1 MIVAREKKIRLL
13 AGMGLLLIA
22 FIWGFAFVV
31 VKNSLDYI
39 PPVYMMAFRFTIAG
53 AALAAIFWKRLM
65 KVNRVLV
72 FHGAILGLFL
82 FAAYMLQ
89 TIGCKYTTAGKNAF
103 LTTIYV
109 ILVPFFHWALSRIKP
124 DRYCVAAAVLS
135 VVGIGLLSL
144 QGDLSVNI
152 GDLLTL
158 GGGIFYAWHLIFID
172 RFTENE
178 DPIMLAVL
186 QILFA
191 ALFSCVAAPIMD
203 GGFPQGVFRADIIAG
218 MLYLGIFSTMVCFL
232 LQNVCQ
238 KYTHP
243 ATSALLMST
252 ESVFGAL
259 CSVLFLHE
267 IMSGRMVLG
276 CALLFIAIVLAEV
289 KPGSKEKTKGQ
300 KNA

>member
-1 MIVAREKKIRLL
+1 MIVTKEKKIKLL

-31 VKNSLDYI
+31 VKSSLDYI
-39 PPVYMMAFRFTIAG
+39 PPTYMLAFRFTIAG
-53 AALAAIFWKRLM
+53 MASAAIFWKRLRRI
-65 KVNRVLV
+65 NRPLV
-72 FHGAILGLFL
+72 FHGAVLGAFL
-82 FAAYMLQ
+82 FAAYLLQ

-109 ILVPFFHWALSRIKP
+109 ILVPFFHWLVSRIRP
-124 DRYCVAAAVLS
+124 DVYCITAALLS

-172 RFTENE
+172 RFTEKE
-178 DPIMLAVL
+178 DPIVLAVL
-186 QILFA
+186 QVLFA
-191 ALFSCVAAPIMD
+191 ALFSCMAAPAMD
-203 GGFPQGVFRADIIAG
+203 GGFPQGAFQADIIAG
-218 MLYLGIFSTMVCFL
+218 MLYLGILSTMVCFL

-267 IMSGRMVLG
+267 VMSGRMVVG
-276 CALLFIAIVLAEV
+276 CALLFMAIVLAEV
-289 KPGSKEKTKGQ
+289 KPGRKEKAKG
-300 KNA
+300 